1 MDGLEAA
8 KDQALFRE
16 VNERLRDLNEAFE
29 DDSRTSMFI
38 CECANRDC
46 MKHLPVTLAAYEE
59 VRRVPTHFVVA
70 PDARHVFSD
79 VERVTRE
86 EPSYFVVEKYG
97 DAGIAAIKLDP
108 RSRHRLP
115 KRSAPTPRAV
125 SPASGRASDAAAS

>member
-1 MDGLEAA
+1 MEPLEAA

-29 DDSRTSMFI
+29 DGSRTSVFV

-46 MKHLPVTLAAYEE
+46 MKHLPVPLAEYEE
-59 VRRVPTHFVVA
+59 VRRVPTHFIVA
-70 PDARHVFSD
+70 PDARHIFPE

-86 EPSYFVVEKYG
+86 ESTYFVVEKFG
-97 DAGIAAIKLDP
+97 DAGIASIKLDP

-115 KRSAPTPRAV
+115 KRSAPTSRAV
-125 SPASGRASDAAAS
+125 SAASRTAADARRS